1 MAEPQF
7 TEAQLSQYLEMKV
20 ADGSMTPEQAS
31 KVSSDHQMSLMPKGT
46 LGSAIWEPTKAIGAA
61 MLGQVVAGGAG
72 LLQLAKGDGLDEA
85 TQAIEDVQGAAAQMS
100 APKTQAGTKGLQNVT
115 DLIQLGV
122 DVTQYSMSGLGG
134 IMELVRGESVEQAAR
149 TVQDVQTK
157 GVAATA
163 GDRVFEETGSP
174 LQATGA
180 YMFPELVASAIPII
194 NMGKKASRYQT
205 AVAARLRD
213 SQAQPEVARGI
224 ADLNARIQ
232 SGEITGD
239 LYPAFDRLIQASTPR
254 LQNQLVQAA
263 DDVRLGA
270 DPQSVVNK
278 LNQVEGDAARA
289 AADTSIVDYV
299 RAGSNGIKTDF
310 LARGAIRQGFDQGVI
325 ASVKA
330 SSPLD
335 RSRMVEMMDILEKG
349 KADALYAVV
358 NRPSDVAGN
367 SLLQR
372 VNYIKDINRQA
383 GSELDGIAQD
393 LRGQTVD
400 YSSVVNS
407 FVTRLDDIG
416 VKMDNDLKPIFE
428 GSDIEGVVPAQNA
441 INNVINRMKS
451 GDGPDAYDLHRMK
464 KFIDEQVTYG
474 KASEG
479 LAGKTENILKGL
491 RRDLDSTLDTNF
503 PEYNRVNT
511 AYSDTV
517 GALDTLQSSV
527 GKKMDLFGDNADRAV
542 GTVLRRLMSNA
553 QSRINILDSVQDIES
568 VTRKYGGEFDDNIQ
582 VQMLFAD
589 ELDSVFGPVARTGFQ
604 RSVGEGVKYG
614 VEAATGQKTGIGMLA
629 EAAGAMTNKAR
640 GINNENAFKAI
651 RKLLERP

>member
-1 MAEPQF
+1 
-7 TEAQLSQYLEMKV
+7 
-20 ADGSMTPEQAS
+20 
-31 KVSSDHQMSLMPKGT
+31 
-46 LGSAIWEPTKAIGAA
+46 
-61 MLGQVVAGGAG
+61 
-72 LLQLAKGDGLDEA
+72 
-85 TQAIEDVQGAAAQMS
+85 
-100 APKTQAGTKGLQNVT
+100 
-115 DLIQLGV
+115 
-122 DVTQYSMSGLGG
+122 
-134 IMELVRGESVEQAAR
+134 
-149 TVQDVQTK
+149 
-157 GVAATA
+157 
-163 GDRVFEETGSP
+163 
-174 LQATGA
+174 
-180 YMFPELVASAIPII
+180 
-194 NMGKKASRYQT
+194 
-205 AVAARLRD
+205 
-213 SQAQPEVARGI
+213 
-224 ADLNARIQ
+224 
-232 SGEITGD
+232 

-254 LQNQLVQAA
+254 IQNQLVQAA

-335 RSRMVEMMDILEKG
+335 RSRMVEMVDILERG

-383 GSELDGIAQD
+383 GAELDGIAQG

-407 FVTRLDDIG
+407 FVARLDDIG
-416 VKMDNDLKPIFE
+416 VKLDDDINPIFE

-441 INNVINRMKS
+441 INNVIRRMKS
-451 GDGPDAYDLHRMK
+451 GDAPDAYDLHRMK

-479 LAGKTENILKGL
+479 LAGKTERILKDL
-491 RRDLDSTLDTNF
+491 RTDLDGVLDTNF

-511 AYSDTV
+511 TYSDTV

-527 GKKMDLFGDNADRAV
+527 GKKLDLFGDNADKAV
-542 GTVLRRLMSNA
+542 GQALRRTMGNA
-553 QSRINILDSVQDIES
+553 ASRINMQDAVADVES
-568 VTRKYGGEFDDNIQ
+568 ITRKYGGEFDDNIQ
-582 VQMLFAD
+582 MQMLFAD
-589 ELDSVFGPVARTGFQ
+589 ELDSVFGAVAKTGFQ

-614 VEAATGQKTGIGMLA
+614 VEAATGQKTGIGMFA